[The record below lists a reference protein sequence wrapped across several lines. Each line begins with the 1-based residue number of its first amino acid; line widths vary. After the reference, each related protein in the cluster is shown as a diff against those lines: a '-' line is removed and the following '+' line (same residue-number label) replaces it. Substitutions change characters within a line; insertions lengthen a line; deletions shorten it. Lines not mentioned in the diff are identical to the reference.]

1 MICCGVFVGR
11 VNPIA
16 NLIECKSIVLLGSV
30 NSFVVLLNHYGNGI
44 EYHSINVMS
53 SYCSIDIKSSIPL
66 RFDNMVL

>member
-1 MICCGVFVGR
+1 MICCDVFVGR

-30 NSFVVLLNHYGNGI
+30 NSLVLLNHYGNGI